1 MATIERTVTIDGDT
15 WTASMSGRVTVYDR
29 DEFSVVFART
39 DQHGKKQQRVSRF
52 SPLGTRSRS
61 AALAELS
68 EAELRTLFE
77 QSQPEWTSPELGY
90 AGS

>member
-1 MATIERTVTIDGDT
+1 MATIERPITVDGES

-29 DEFSVVFART
+29 DEFSVVFMRT
-39 DQHGKKQQRVSRF
+39 DEHGKKHQRVSRF

-68 EAELRTLFE
+68 EAELRTLFQ